1 MADTFPLSG
10 NIDPTTFPF
19 LLVDLYRRGATGSL
33 KVEGPTHP
41 KALYFRGGRVLFG
54 SSNDPKDQLG
64 AILIENGKITQEQ
77 LDDVNTKVG
86 PGNPLAKVLAESGYV
101 NQRELGEAARIKVE
115 RILSD
120 LIAYETGTFEFE
132 DGVLPKGAVDLKLST
147 EKLLLAA
154 VSRITDR
161 AFALRHL
168 ESLGVVL
175 AAVPDWDAQLSEIR
189 SEAGTLLE
197 RLDGQRSLKDAVAL
211 TRFDEFD
218 GAKLACGLLFLGLA
232 KKMDPAAAAV
242 ASGPAG
248 DELDLGESA
257 AAPFAGGETDGA
269 PTLDGSE
276 DEAPFFTQG
285 STFVEP
291 TQSPELPDVPFNE
304 PNRAAFGAE
313 EAESPPIEG
322 LLADASAPALPPMEP
337 PTAAEEPSA
346 FAISAPSEPEGF
358 SFNPGAELNPGPE
371 LAFEPP
377 PAEPPP
383 PSPVP
388 VPPPPTTAEL
398 PALGANDSQTNP
410 GFRMPASIPSPSPPR
425 GAEIQ
430 IGASAPARHDVED
443 AVTVPPS
450 RPSKEDLAAL
460 DALLNPSGTNPGT
473 DSGAAHPQSAS
484 LNPSASMRMR
494 STVPRPP
501 LQEKRWEPQFRPPSG
516 SSSGIRRGRAPRR
529 PILPLAIAALVILG
543 VSAAGYYFLFVRA
556 PGKEV
561 ASNPRPAPVAP
572 TTLRAATP
580 APPVSTAPSPVPSPS
595 LAASVAPA
603 TPPPA
608 TPVAVAPPATAPPAT
623 APPATTAPAP
633 VAADARGRLRRG
645 EFAEA
650 ARDFTSEVRKAGSRY
665 SVQVLVACS
674 GETVQKALD
683 NVPSSEL
690 FILPVNYHGKACYRI
705 CWGLYESQDRATAAL
720 LSLPEYFR
728 QGGASPKVSPAAA
741 LLP

>member
-10 NIDPTTFPF
+10 NIDPKTFPF

-154 VSRITDR
+154 GSRITDR

-168 ESLGVVL
+168 ESLGIVL
-175 AAVPDWDAQLSEIR
+175 AAVPDWESQVSEIR
-189 SEAGTLLE
+189 GEAGTLLE
-197 RLDGQRSLKDAVAL
+197 RLDGHRSLKDAVAL

-232 KKMDPAAAAV
+232 KKADPAAVAA
-242 ASGPAG
+242 SPAG
-248 DELDLGESA
+248 EELDLGESA
-257 AAPFAGGETDGA
+257 SAPFGGGEADSA

-304 PNRAAFGAE
+304 QHRPAFGAGE
-313 EAESPPIEG
+313 PESPPIEG
-322 LLADASAPALPPMEP
+322 LLAEAAAPSPILPPMEP
-337 PTAAEEPSA
+337 PTAAEETSA
-346 FAISAPSEPEGF
+346 FAFSAPSEPDPVGF
-358 SFNPGAELNPGPE
+358 ALNPGPE

-377 PAEPPP
+377 APVAPA

-388 VPPPPTTAEL
+388 VPPPTTAEL

-410 GFRMPASIPSPSPPR
+410 SFRMPASMPSPSPASGP
-425 GAEIQ
+425 EIQ
-430 IGASAPARHDVED
+430 IGAQPPSRHEMED
-443 AVTVPPS
+443 SVTVPPS

-473 DSGAAHPQSAS
+473 GSGAAHPPSAS

-494 STVPRPP
+494 SPVPRPP
-501 LQEKRWEPQFRPPSG
+501 MQEKRWEPQFRPPSG

-529 PILPLAIAALVILG
+529 PILPVAIAVLVILG
-543 VSAAGYYFLFVRA
+543 VSAAGYYFLFMRA
-556 PGKEV
+556 PGQADV
-561 ASNPRPAPVAP
+561 ASNPRPRPVAP

-595 LAASVAPA
+595 LAASAAPA

-608 TPVAVAPPATAPPAT
+608 TPVASAPAVTAPPAT
-623 APPATTAPAP
+623 APPATTGPAAA
-633 VAADARGRLRRG
+633 AADARGRLRRG

-674 GETVQKALD
+674 GETVQKAVD

-690 FILPVNYHGKACYRI
+690 FILPVNYRGKACYRI
-705 CWGLYESQDRATAAL
+705 CWGLYDSQDRATAAL

>member
-10 NIDPTTFPF
+10 NIDPKTFPF

-120 LIAYETGTFEFE
+120 LIGYETGTFEFE

-154 VSRITDR
+154 GSRITDR
-161 AFALRHL
+161 GFVLRHL

-175 AAVPDWDAQLSEIR
+175 AAVPDWEALVAEIR
-189 SEAGTLLE
+189 SEVGTLLE

-232 KKMDPAAAAV
+232 KKLDAAAA
-242 ASGPAG
+242 APAG
-248 DELDLGESA
+248 DELDLGE
-257 AAPFAGGETDGA
+257 AAPSTFGGGGAEGA
-269 PTLDGSE
+269 PALEGAE
-276 DEAPFFTQG
+276 DDAPFFTQG
-285 STFVEP
+285 SSFVEP

-304 PNRAAFGAE
+304 PHGSGFGAE

-322 LLADASAPALPPMEP
+322 LLADASAPIAALPPMEP

-346 FAISAPSEPEGF
+346 FAISEPSEPAGF
-358 SFNPGAELNPGPE
+358 SFNPVAELNPGPD
-371 LAFEPP
+371 LSFEPP
-377 PAEPPP
+377 APP
-383 PSPVP
+383 PSPAP
-388 VPPPPTTAEL
+388 VSPPPTTAEL

-410 GFRMPASIPSPSPPR
+410 KFRMPAAVPSPPAAS
-425 GAEIQ
+425 GPEIQ
-430 IGASAPARHDVED
+430 IGGSAPARHDIED
-443 AVTVPPS
+443 SVTVPPS

-473 DSGAAHPQSAS
+473 NPGASHPPSAS

-494 STVPRPP
+494 SPVPRPP
-501 LQEKRWEPQFRPPSG
+501 QQEKRWEPQFRPPSG
-516 SSSGIRRGRAPRR
+516 SGSGIRRGRAPRR
-529 PILPLAIAALVILG
+529 PILPVAIAVLVIIG
-543 VSAAGYYFLFVRA
+543 VSAAGYYFLFMR
-556 PGKEV
+556 GSGQTNV
-561 ASNPRPAPVAP
+561 ASNPKPSPAAP
-572 TTLRAATP
+572 PTLRAATP

-603 TPPPA
+603 TRPPA
-608 TPVAVAPPATAPPAT
+608 TPVASAPPVTAPPAT
-623 APPATTAPAP
+623 APPATTRPAPA
-633 VAADARGRLRRG
+633 AADARGRLRRG

-650 ARDFTSEVRKAGSRY
+650 ARDFTSEVKKAGSRY

-674 GETVQKALD
+674 GDTVQKALD
-683 NVPSSEL
+683 NVSSSEL
-690 FILPVNYHGKACYRI
+690 FILPVNYRGKACYRI
-705 CWGLYESQDRATAAL
+705 CWGLYDSQDRATAAL